1 MSNLNLYLIEKDKIR
16 ENLNKYTKKAFK
28 LIPKYKNPHILDI
41 GCGSGVPTI
50 ELAKISKGHVIGLD
64 INEKSLDLLQIK
76 INKLGLKNQ
85 VNIIK
90 DSLSTM
96 DFPKEFFNI
105 IWAEG
110 SVFVIGFE
118 NSLKNWRQFLKPK
131 GFLVF
136 HDQNK
141 DKNKKLKLIKK
152 YNYNLIAQF
161 ELSYHTWWLEY
172 YTPLEDLIKKFNY
185 RYPYDSKL
193 NEYLNKDKIEIEK
206 CKSDP
211 TNASS
216 FFVIMKKM

>member
-1 MSNLNLYLIEKDKIR
+1 MSNLNIYLIEKDKIR

-28 LIPKYKNPHILDI
+28 LIPKYKNPCILDI
-41 GCGSGVPTI
+41 GCGTGVPTI

-85 VNIIK
+85 VTIIK

-96 DFPKEFFNI
+96 DFPNEFFNI

-110 SVFVIGFE
+110 SIFVIGFE
-118 NSLKNWRQFLKPK
+118 NSLKNWRQFLKPN

-152 YNYNLIAQF
+152 YNYKLLAHF

-172 YTPLEDLIKKFNY
+172 YTPLEELIKKFNY
-185 RYPYDSKL
+185 QYPYDSKL

-216 FFVIMKKM
+216 FFLIMKKM